1 MLTTD
6 PYPIVAAPDARRYSR
21 RSVTARR
28 AGQRAALTAIVVVL
42 SLFQAPA
49 LAETMY
55 VTDILRLGLHRASD
69 TSDTPFRTLV
79 SGDELEVLSR
89 TRFYARVR
97 TSDGQTGWVKAS
109 YLVDEKPA
117 QARLADLTAERD
129 ALAQQLAE
137 LRSRLATQDNELQSI
152 RVERERLQQ
161 DAAATSREVET
172 LRADNQSLG
181 ERVFAYRYSVQM
193 RWVLLTALSMLVL
206 GLIAGWWWCDWKHRQ
221 RHGGFR
227 I

>member
-1 MLTTD
+1 MLTNE
-6 PYPIVAAPDARRYSR
+6 PYKTAGTQHAGLRLRKRRLPAR
-21 RSVTARR
+21 
-28 AGQRAALTAIVVVL
+28 GALAIIAL
-42 SLFQAPA
+42 LLALGQAPA
-49 LAETMY
+49 FAETMY

-69 TSDTPFRTLV
+69 TSDSPFRTLV

-97 TSDGQTGWVKAS
+97 TTDGQTGWVKAS

-129 ALAQQLAE
+129 ALAGQLAD
-137 LRSRLATQDNELQSI
+137 LRSRLESQNSELQSI
-152 RVERERLQQ
+152 RVERESLQQ
-161 DAAATSREVET
+161 AAAVSSREVET
-172 LRADNQSLG
+172 LRADNKSLG
-181 ERVFAYRYSVQM
+181 ERVFAYRFSVQM
-193 RWVLLTALSMLVL
+193 RWVLLTALSMLVI
-206 GLIAGWWWCDWKHRQ
+206 GLIAGWWWCDWKHRR